1 MNQDR
6 ICVQGER
13 GRQRT
18 SWLDGITDSMDVSL
32 RKLRENGEG
41 QGSLTSCSPWGHK
54 ETRRHSPSRLGD
66 GTLGGWEELCAGG
79 VYLSDLR
86 EQSLLV
92 GFLEHLQKA
101 QPRTSG
107 LGGAEPW
114 CLLTQALP
122 WGISEG

>member
-1 MNQDR
+1 M
-6 ICVQGER
+6 
-13 GRQRT
+13 
-18 SWLDGITDSMDVSL
+18 

-41 QGSLTSCSPWGHK
+41 QGSLASCSPWGHK
-54 ETRRHSPSRLGD
+54 ETAQAL
-66 GTLGGWEELCAGG
+66 TLQARGRDPRGWEELCAGG

-101 QPRTSG
+101 QPRTSS

-114 CLLTQALP
+114 RLLTQALS
-122 WGISEG
+122 GNQRDDGRELLRT